1 VSAPPPERDGDRD
14 AVDAAWAEI
23 VARWDA
29 EAPPV
34 GAWPAQED
42 TDPEPPARRRRT
54 DGPEG
59 VDGPGTTAGSG
70 GGAADPADRP
80 SDAPGDRRLQGWAQ
94 DQPVD
99 RSRERV
105 LPTGP
110 RDAPVPAEG
119 ADGDADAEHYVPPEP
134 PPMPRAGWRGW
145 LPWAGVLGAPVLL
158 LVLVLAGQRPSG
170 MPLLLLVAGFVAGF
184 LTLVVRLPTSR
195 DGDDDDGAVV

>member
-1 VSAPPPERDGDRD
+1 MSAPPPERDGDRD
-14 AVDAAWAEI
+14 AVEAAWAEI

-42 TDPEPPARRRRT
+42 DDSPGPPGEAPE
-54 DGPEG
+54 
-59 VDGPGTTAGSG
+59 S
-70 GGAADPADRP
+70 
-80 SDAPGDRRLQGWAQ
+80 GDRRLQGWAQ
-94 DQPVD
+94 DQPAD
-99 RSRERV
+99 RGRERV
-105 LPTGP
+105 LPAGP
-110 RDAPVPAEG
+110 RDSPPPPEG
-119 ADGDADAEHYVPPEP
+119 LDDDAGEHFVPPEP

-145 LPWAGVLGAPVLL
+145 LPWVGVLGAPVLL

-170 MPLLLLVAGFVAGF
+170 TPLLLLVAGFVAGF